1 MNITNCDFK
10 ISLKACRVN
19 ANLTQTD
26 LANKLG
32 VCKDTVKNWEMGRT
46 SPTSAQ
52 LQRISEI
59 TGIPMSFIFLPIVL
73 QK

>member
-1 MNITNCDFK
+1 MNTTNCDFK

-26 LANKLG
+26 LANELG

>member
-1 MNITNCDFK
+1 MNTTNCDFK

>member
-1 MNITNCDFK
+1 MSPTNCDFK

-19 ANLTQTD
+19 ANLRQTD
-26 LANKLG
+26 LASELG
-32 VCKDTVKNWEMGRT
+32 VCKDTIKNWEMGKT

-59 TGIPMSFIFLPIVL
+59 TGIPMNFIYLPVIL
-73 QK
+73 LK

>member
-1 MNITNCDFK
+1 MNTTNCDFK

-19 ANLTQTD
+19 ANLRQTD
-26 LANKLG
+26 LAIELG
-32 VCKDTVKNWEMGRT
+32 VCKDTVKNWEMGKT

-59 TGIPMSFIFLPIVL
+59 TGIPINFIFLPTIL
-73 QK
+73 LK